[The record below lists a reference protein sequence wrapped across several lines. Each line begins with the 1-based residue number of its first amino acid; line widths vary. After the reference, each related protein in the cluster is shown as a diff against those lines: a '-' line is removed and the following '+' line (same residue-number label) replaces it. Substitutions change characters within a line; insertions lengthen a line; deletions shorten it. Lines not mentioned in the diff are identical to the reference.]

1 MRFVEDYYLPLLR
14 ELGIGL
20 VPCSPLGRGMLTGT
34 LDRFDSLAENDRRK
48 DHPRFT
54 AENIDNNVG
63 VIQPPMAIATEK
75 GVSPSQLTIA
85 WLLHQDD
92 DIVPILGTKRRTHL
106 AENMEVVDIDLSAD
120 DVARIGASV
129 KPDAV

>member
-1 MRFVEDYYLPLLR
+1 MRLVEDYYLPLLR

-20 VPCSPLGRGMLTGT
+20 VPCSPLGRGLLTGR
-34 LDRFDSLAENDRRK
+34 LDGFDSLAENDRRE

-54 AENIDNNVG
+54 TEIIDNNVG
-63 VIQPPMAIATEK
+63 VIQPLKAIATEK

-85 WLLHQDD
+85 WLLHQGD
-92 DIVPILGTKRRTHL
+92 DIVPIPRTKRRTYL
-106 AENMEVVDIDLSAD
+106 AKNMEVVDIDLSAD
-120 DVARIGASV
+120 DVARISASV